1 MTGDVLRVVSTEARV
16 TWLAAAAER
25 LLFETLDAREALS
38 KSTGLSVPMVEWGA
52 RSTLHTIQPAALRAL
67 ARQVEETGR
76 DPISNLSIVLAGN
89 LFTAAVRAV
98 VVPLL
103 LGIPVT
109 VRASSRETLFP
120 RMLHDVLGSCD
131 SELGAAM
138 RLVAFTGGDLESER
152 SLFAESEATAV
163 YGGDDTIAAMMRRH
177 PDANL
182 IAHGHGVSAAYCGP
196 EALHGDRVSETIASL
211 ALDVCAYDQR
221 GCLSPQVVYVVAD
234 SEASASA
241 FAERFA
247 TEGMDPL
254 ARELPRGPLPPEVGA
269 AQAQWRGVA
278 EVEGALIVGDTYGI
292 AIGTP
297 ATLRWSPG
305 YRNVTIV
312 PVHDRSEAL
321 RALTPLGATL
331 KCIGSDPASSS
342 ALRAELARSER
353 LTAYICPL
361 GSMQTPGLDAP
372 ADGKPIWDGLLR

>member
-1 MTGDVLRVVSTEARV
+1 MTGDALRVASTEARV

-25 LLFETLDAREALS
+25 LLCETTNARDALA
-38 KSTGLSVPMVEWGA
+38 KSTGLSVQMVEWGA
-52 RSTLHTIQPAALRAL
+52 RSTLRTIQPAALRAL
-67 ARQVEETGR
+67 AREVR
-76 DPISNLSIVLAGN
+76 DAGGNPISSLSIVLAGN

-109 VRASSRETLFP
+109 VKASSRETLFP
-120 RMLHDVLGSCD
+120 RMLRDALRSCD

-138 RLVAFTGGDLESER
+138 RLVTFTGGDLESER
-152 SLFAESEATAV
+152 SLFAEAEATAV
-163 YGGDDTIAAMMRRH
+163 YGGDDTIAAMTRRH
-177 PDANL
+177 PGANL

-196 EALHGDRVSETIASL
+196 EALHRDRISETIASL

-221 GCLSPQVVYVVAD
+221 GCLSPQAVYVATD
-234 SEASASA
+234 SHTSASA
-241 FAERFA
+241 FAERLA
-247 TEGMDPL
+247 AEGLEPL

-305 YRNVTIV
+305 YRNVTVV
-312 PVHDRSEAL
+312 PVDDRSEAL

-331 KCIGSDPASSS
+331 KCIGSDRASMG
-342 ALRAELARSER
+342 ALRAELDRSER
-353 LTAYICPL
+353 LTAYACPL

-372 ADGKPIWDGLLR
+372 ADGQPIWHGLVR

>member
-1 MTGDVLRVVSTEARV
+1 VHEA
-16 TWLAAAAER
+16 
-25 LLFETLDAREALS
+25 
-38 KSTGLSVPMVEWGA
+38 GG
-52 RSTLHTIQPAALRAL
+52 
-67 ARQVEETGR
+67 
-76 DPISNLSIVLAGN
+76 DPISSLSIVLAGN
-89 LFTAAVRAV
+89 LFTAVVRAV

-109 VRASSRETLFP
+109 VKASSRETLFP
-120 RMLHDVLGSCD
+120 QMLHDALRSCD
-131 SELGAAM
+131 AELGAAM
-138 RLVAFTGGDLESER
+138 RLVNFTGGDLESEG
-152 SLFAESEATAV
+152 SLFAGVEATAV
-163 YGGDDTIAAMMRRH
+163 YGGDDTIAAITRRH
-177 PDANL
+177 RDANL

-196 EALHGDRVSETIASL
+196 EALHGDRISETIASL

-234 SEASASA
+234 SKKSAST

-247 TEGMDPL
+247 TDGLERLGRD
-254 ARELPRGPLPPEVGA
+254 LPRGPLPPEVGA

-278 EVEGALIVGDTYGI
+278 EVEGALIDGDTYGI

-321 RALTPLGATL
+321 RAMTPLGATL
-331 KCIGSDPASSS
+331 KCIGSDPASSV
-342 ALRAELARSER
+342 ALRAELDRNER
-353 LTAYICPL
+353 LTAYVCPL

-372 ADGKPIWDGLLR
+372 ADGKPIWHGLLR